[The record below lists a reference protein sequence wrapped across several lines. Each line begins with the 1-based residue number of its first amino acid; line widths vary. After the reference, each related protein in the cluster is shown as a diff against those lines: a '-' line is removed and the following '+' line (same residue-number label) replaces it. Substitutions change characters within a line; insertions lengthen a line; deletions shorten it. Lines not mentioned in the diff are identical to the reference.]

1 MDEIIDLSEEL
12 NDQLKIK
19 EEDQERYDFL
29 YQQSMEMF
37 PEVSS
42 WIIHISVLDQIR
54 EEKGE
59 DEITDEQLQELA
71 EKYKN

>member
-37 PEVSS
+37 PEVSP

>member
-1 MDEIIDLSEEL
+1 MDEIIDLSE
-12 NDQLKIK
+12 DQLKIK

-37 PEVSS
+37 PEVSP

-59 DEITDEQLQELA
+59 DEITDEELKDLA